1 MYQPNIHS
9 SAFFLYRYMLFNR
22 TLSNDDDINLKRSGV
37 GGYQD
42 GLPLLAGKL
51 VEQEEIP
58 YPLVYQRVCILN
70 TSMYIVDLV

>member
-1 MYQPNIHS
+1 MYKPNIHS

-22 TLSNDDDINLKRSGV
+22 TLSSDDDINLQRSGV

-58 YPLVYQRVCILN
+58 YPPVC
-70 TSMYIVDLV
+70 TKVRAY